1 MIDIVFMIE
10 SFKSMPLWLQI
21 IICILSLVFIIGT
34 ASIIFKAEEENT
46 YRKLLVANI
55 MNLLLLINIVI
66 FYNQEEQKMTN
77 YFGKARLIKL
87 FYHYISDRTEFL
99 KSFKAY
105 VNEFGK
111 EIMFLYK
118 KYRGSE
124 WLEIHHDGYYLY
136 KNIIS
141 FPNSLTYAL
150 KLFKNSVR
158 SDMQ

>member
-66 FYNQEEQKMTN
+66 FYNQE
-77 YFGKARLIKL
+77 
-87 FYHYISDRTEFL
+87 D
-99 KSFKAY
+99 
-105 VNEFGK
+105 
-111 EIMFLYK
+111 
-118 KYRGSE
+118 
-124 WLEIHHDGYYLY
+124 
-136 KNIIS
+136 
-141 FPNSLTYAL
+141 
-150 KLFKNSVR
+150 
-158 SDMQ
+158 

>member
-66 FYNQEEQKMTN
+66 FYN
-77 YFGKARLIKL
+77 
-87 FYHYISDRTEFL
+87 
-99 KSFKAY
+99 
-105 VNEFGK
+105 
-111 EIMFLYK
+111 
-118 KYRGSE
+118 
-124 WLEIHHDGYYLY
+124 
-136 KNIIS
+136 
-141 FPNSLTYAL
+141 
-150 KLFKNSVR
+150 
-158 SDMQ
+158 